1 MKEKNSN
8 ELKSIIKREKYLN
21 DLKKNL
27 TKDNH
32 ENIVICLRK
41 LFNESEDTSIRG
53 KEFQYLKFLFTFDKS
68 KYLYR
73 MEKIYFMYAITKE
86 GLAIKDEYESKRH
99 YEEEPFGLIFD
110 RYMENENE

>member
-1 MKEKNSN
+1 MSFKYLT
-8 ELKSIIKREKYLN
+8 ELKN
-21 DLKKNL
+21 NL

-32 ENIVICLRK
+32 EQIVIYLRK
-41 LFNESEDTSIRG
+41 LFNGTEDTNIRG
-53 KEFQYLKFLFTFDKS
+53 KEFQYLKFLFTFDTS
-68 KYLYR
+68 KNLYR
-73 MEKIYFMYAITKE
+73 MEYVYFMKAISKE